1 MQVVMGHLPRPSGFI
16 SSRHENLLCPGLTGR
31 SILFQRISEDGRAG
45 QARHGH
51 SSEAPLYFV
60 LSKTLG
66 TALLP
71 INLLVELG
79 ILSLLLMATRF
90 VALGRKLAVATLI
103 LLALSAFSPLG
114 NLLLYPLESRFPAWD
129 PSRGAP
135 DGIIVLGGSVDTDLS
150 AAHRTPVVAYAA
162 DRMLAPADLARRYPK
177 ARIVFTGGTSNL
189 IATEAR
195 EADYSAPILEN
206 LGIPKERIIL
216 ERDSRNTWEN
226 AIFTKQMVAPKPGE
240 RWLLVTSAFH
250 MPRSMGI
257 FRKAGF
263 DVEAYPVDWRMGGR
277 DELFAFTRNGR
288 EGLEKTDVA
297 MREWIGLAAYRVMGR
312 TGELL
317 PGPGKD

>member
-1 MQVVMGHLPRPSGFI
+1 M
-16 SSRHENLLCPGLTGR
+16 SRPGLTPQ
-31 SILFQRISEDGRAG
+31 SILFQEDFRRRAG
-45 QARHGH
+45 R
-51 SSEAPLYFV
+51 SSPHVTRLDHFSEVLLFFI

-66 TALLP
+66 AALLP

-79 ILSLLLMATRF
+79 LVSLVLMVTRF
-90 VALGRKLAVATLI
+90 AALGRKLAAATLI
-103 LLALSAFSPLG
+103 LLALAAFSPLG
-114 NLLLYPLESRFPAWD
+114 NLLLYPLESRFPQWD

-150 AAHRTPVVAYAA
+150 AAHRTPVVPHAA
-162 DRMLAPADLARRYPK
+162 DRLFALAELARRYPN
-177 ARIVFTGGTSNL
+177 ARIVFTGGNANL
-189 IATEAR
+189 VSTDAR

-206 LGIPKERIIL
+206 LGVPKERLIL
-216 ERDSRNTWEN
+216 ERNSRNTYEN
-226 AIFTKQMVAPKPGE
+226 AIFTKQLVAPKPGE

-277 DELFAFTRNGR
+277 DELFAFTNIGADGLGR
-288 EGLEKTDVA
+288 TDVA
-297 MREWIGLAAYRVMGR
+297 MREWIGLLAYRLMGR

-317 PGPGKD
+317 PGPAKD

>member
-1 MQVVMGHLPRPSGFI
+1 MF
-16 SSRHENLLCPGLTGR
+16 
-31 SILFQRISEDGRAG
+31 
-45 QARHGH
+45 
-51 SSEAPLYFV
+51 FV
-60 LSKTLG
+60 LSKTIG
-66 TALLP
+66 FALLP
-71 INLLVELG
+71 TNFLIGLG
-79 ILSLLLMATRF
+79 FIGAVLLLTRW
-90 VALGRKLAVATLI
+90 AWLGRKLVMVATV
-103 LLALSAFSPLG
+103 LLVICGLSPLG
-114 NLLLYPLESRFPAWD
+114 YMLLYPLESRFPSWD
-129 PSRGAP
+129 PARGAP

-162 DRMLAPADLARRYPK
+162 DRMLAPADLARRYPN

-189 IATEAR
+189 VATEAR

-288 EGLEKTDVA
+288 EGLEKTEVA
-297 MREWIGLAAYRVMGR
+297 MREWIGLVAYRVMGR

>member
-1 MQVVMGHLPRPSGFI
+1 M
-16 SSRHENLLCPGLTGR
+16 TGR
-31 SILFQRISEDGRAG
+31 SILFQRISEDGPAG
-45 QARHGH
+45 QARYDH

-66 TALLP
+66 SALLP

-79 ILSLLLMATRF
+79 ILSLLLMLTRYA
-90 VALGRKLAVATLI
+90 ALGRKLAVTTLV

-162 DRMLAPADLARRYPK
+162 DRLLAPAELARRYPN
-177 ARIVFTGGTSNL
+177 ARIVFTGGSANL
-189 IATEAR
+189 VSTDAK

-206 LGIPKERIIL
+206 LGIPKERLIL

-226 AIFTKQMVAPKPGE
+226 AVFTKQLVTPKPGE

-250 MPRSMGI
+250 MPRSIGI

-263 DVEAYPVDWRMGGR
+263 NVEPYPVDWRMGGR
-277 DELFAFTRNGR
+277 DELFTFTNAGKD
-288 EGLEKTDVA
+288 GLEKTEVA
-297 MREWIGLAAYRVMGR
+297 VREWIGLLVYHLMGR
-312 TGELL
+312 TDELL
-317 PGPGKD
+317 PRPGKD

>member
-1 MQVVMGHLPRPSGFI
+1 M
-16 SSRHENLLCPGLTGR
+16 
-31 SILFQRISEDGRAG
+31 
-45 QARHGH
+45 
-51 SSEAPLYFV
+51 
-60 LSKTLG
+60 
-66 TALLP
+66 LP

-79 ILSLLLMATRF
+79 LLSLLLMVTRF
-90 VALGRKLAVATLI
+90 VALGRRLAVATLI

-189 IATEAR
+189 VATEAR

-226 AIFTKQMVAPKPGE
+226 AIFTKQLVAPKPGE

-297 MREWIGLAAYRVMGR
+297 MRECIGLLAYRVMGR

-317 PGPGKD
+317 PGPRKD